1 MSVVHAAISAVLL
14 FWQSVWHHLLGGA
27 DVPWLLG
34 IVFLVLTVRT
44 LLLPLIVRQVR
55 SQRAAQALQP
65 RIQELRS
72 RHTDPAALQR
82 ELVALHRAEK
92 VPLAGLLPLLIQAP
106 VFLGLL
112 HVLRHLR
119 PSITDEAAKTLY
131 GWTVAQFDSAAN
143 AQLFGAPIAATLTH
157 HLGAP
162 GLTVTVVAV
171 ALIMVSAATTY
182 LTARQS
188 ILRTGWAED
197 SVTRTVQR
205 LMVYGLPLSLLAS
218 GAIFPIG
225 VLLSWVTQNLFVL
238 GQQAWLLRRY
248 PPPAAQV
255 Q

>member
-106 VFLGLL
+106 VFLGL
-112 HVLRHLR
+112 
-119 PSITDEAAKTLY
+119 
-131 GWTVAQFDSAAN
+131 
-143 AQLFGAPIAATLTH
+143 
-157 HLGAP
+157 
-162 GLTVTVVAV
+162 
-171 ALIMVSAATTY
+171 
-182 LTARQS
+182 
-188 ILRTGWAED
+188 
-197 SVTRTVQR
+197 
-205 LMVYGLPLSLLAS
+205 PLSLLAS